1 MPWPIFT
8 GFHHLL
14 LVLQGSREK
23 VYYIDWMFWFGN
35 IQKDATRCFQKIR
48 ASSDI
53 HWIQKLELNKLR
65 YQHEEISNLYV
76 HFETDYVGSAF
87 LLPIPNDILGNDRS
101 FADYFR
107 VCFYATAGYP
117 VTRILSRKYE
127 ARRQTGDILAK
138 FGGASKPWIHQ
149 LLITRSR
156 FNPGLVR
163 RAICRW
169 CIYTSYM
176 YVYVTRYEKKI
187 S

>member
-1 MPWPIFT
+1 
-8 GFHHLL
+8 
-14 LVLQGSREK
+14 
-23 VYYIDWMFWFGN
+23 MFWLGN
-35 IQKDATRCFQKIR
+35 IQKDATRCFQKIW

-169 CIYTSYM
+169 CIYTSY
-176 YVYVTRYEKKI
+176 VYVTSYEKKI

>member
-1 MPWPIFT
+1 MMRCFEKFCI
-8 GFHHLL
+8 
-14 LVLQGSREK
+14 SRE
-23 VYYIDWMFWFGN
+23 IDSSPNLQLN
-35 IQKDATRCFQKIR
+35 I
-48 ASSDI
+48 
-53 HWIQKLELNKLR
+53 LR

-138 FGGASKPWIHQ
+138 FGGASKP
-149 LLITRSR
+149 
-156 FNPGLVR
+156 
-163 RAICRW
+163 
-169 CIYTSYM
+169 
-176 YVYVTRYEKKI
+176 
-187 S
+187 